1 MIYTLYLA
9 IRSDTK
15 TLQPDGRP
23 SLNTMTAQWEFMR
36 DQFMG
41 SNDEN
46 LVRAAEKRR
55 EEERKG
61 VEGTRNI

>member
-1 MIYTLYLA
+1 
-9 IRSDTK
+9 
-15 TLQPDGRP
+15 
-23 SLNTMTAQWEFMR
+23 MTAQWEFMR